1 MQLKHNKQES
11 IQIESFNLGKQRE
24 SIQEALSMIRL
35 TASKTQQKL
44 KRRTDSPIKKIELK
58 AEHRGMN

>member
-1 MQLKHNKQES
+1 
-11 IQIESFNLGKQRE
+11 
-24 SIQEALSMIRL
+24 MIRL